1 MAWLCKDLDGAEW
14 ISTTMPVR
22 DEDSPTWMCLSE
34 SNSGCDEWDAIELPE
49 GTIKK
54 ILGRDIT
61 WYDEPINM
69 GNYVAKDTYGSRIR
83 NLLTPLCNVVNL
95 VEENKYNNIT
105 DEQLLEYIKNVDL
118 RTTLLE
124 MISISQHSILDST
137 EYEKYF

>member
-1 MAWLCKDLDGAEW
+1 
-14 ISTTMPVR
+14 
-22 DEDSPTWMCLSE
+22 MCLGE
-34 SNSGCDEWDAIELPE
+34 PKNGYREWDAIELPE
-49 GTIKK
+49 GTIRK

-61 WYDEPINM
+61 WYDDPINM
-69 GNYVAKDTYGSRIR
+69 GNYVARDTYGSRIR

-95 VEENKYNNIT
+95 IEENKYNNIT

>member
-34 SNSGCDEWDAIELPE
+34 SNSGCDEWDGIELPE

-69 GNYVAKDTYGSRIR
+69 SNYATRDTYGSRIR
-83 NLLTPLCNVVNL
+83 NLLTPLCNIVNL
-95 VEENKYNNIT
+95 IEENKYNVIT
-105 DEQLLEYIKNVDL
+105 DEQLLEYIKNTDL

-124 MISISQHSILDST
+124 MISISRHSILDST

>member
-14 ISTTMPVR
+14 ISATMPVR

-34 SNSGCDEWDAIELPE
+34 SNSGYDEWDAIELPE

-69 GNYVAKDTYGSRIR
+69 GNYVARDTYGSRIR

-95 VEENKYNNIT
+95 IEENKYNNIT
-105 DEQLLEYIKNVDL
+105 DEQLLEYVKNSDL
-118 RTTLLE
+118 RSTLLE
-124 MISISQHSILDST
+124 MISISRHSILDST
-137 EYEKYF
+137 EYEKDF